1 MWSLSFIIS
10 EIKQDIVRKS
20 RFFHTPT
27 NARGGVIRS
36 YFAKMFSA
44 AKTRMIVP
52 QYADEVWWYVDT
64 IPERDRQTGRQ
75 TDGQIAILLSRV
87 SNAVLTRDKNGC
99 ECFRA
104 FFSQRRLHGP
114 GQPRSGIPVLEKWK
128 EILTHSSRT
137 RVTDRQ
143 TDGRK
148 SDFNSV
154 ANYVTLAKT

>member
-1 MWSLSFIIS
+1 MWSLSCIIS
-10 EIKQDIVRKS
+10 DIKQDIVRKS

-36 YFAKMFSA
+36 YFANMFSA

-114 GQPRSGIPVLEKWK
+114 GQPRSGIPVLERDSHSQ
-128 EILTHSSRT
+128 LTYARY
-137 RVTDRQ
+137 RQTDRQ
-143 TDGRK
+143 TDEK
-148 SDFNSV
+148 VISI
-154 ANYVTLAKT
+154 A